1 MANDYYMLNPGDPVE
16 HRVADEKFVNP
27 ETMDILTDPPRSGV
41 PGQVGNAHDNIN
53 MIQIMDTLKNLLG
66 VGSISPE
73 EESAIFTGNAPL
85 TQDAPNRLLDEPMGT
100 RLLKNLFPPQ
110 WARNPLEAKQMM
122 EEGYDEYG
130 TAGQTFPAL
139 INYLLQGG
147 EQDPVGPQRMPFSE
161 YMEARP
167 GMVERLNRNKKIE
180 DILRK
185 HVNSLTGTKAKPKN
199 NLNRR

>member
-27 ETMDILTDPPRSGV
+27 ETRDVYNPEDPASKFPDGTAHENIDI
-41 PGQVGNAHDNIN
+41 
-53 MIQIMDTLKNLLG
+53 IQIMNALKTLLG

-167 GMVERLNRNKKIE
+167 GMVERLNRNKKVE